1 METTLEEAADLFF
14 GKVGELSAL
23 SAADKAL
30 VVPYLKV
37 KRLKKEQYFI
47 REGRLASEAGLVLQ
61 GALRQFYHRDGEE
74 KTSYFFFEGHFISA
88 YISCITGKPSLVSIE
103 ALTDVDYIAVPY
115 EKLLKAYAA
124 SMAWQRFGRLIAE
137 YQVVGLE
144 QRMATLL
151 FESPEERYRQLLSG
165 GRNKIIER
173 IPQQY
178 IANYLGITPVSMSR
192 IRKRITGKP

>member
-1 METTLEEAADLFF
+1 MDFSLEQAAGFFFSKVAEMATL
-14 GKVGELSAL
+14 SP
-23 SAADKAL
+23 ADKEL
-30 VVPYLKV
+30 VIPHLA
-37 KRLKKEQYFI
+37 LKKLKKGSCFI
-47 REGRLASEAGLVLQ
+47 REGRVGTEAGLVLQ
-61 GALRQFYHRDGEE
+61 GALRQFYRHNGEE
-74 KTSYFFFEGHFISA
+74 KSTYFFFEGHLICA

-103 ALTDVDYIAVPY
+103 ALTEVEYVSVPY
-115 EKLLKAYAA
+115 RTLLQAYAA
-124 SMAWQRFGRLIAE
+124 SMAWQQFGRLVAE

-151 FESPEERYRQLLSG
+151 FETPEQRYRKMLATG
-165 GRNKIIER
+165 TNKIIER